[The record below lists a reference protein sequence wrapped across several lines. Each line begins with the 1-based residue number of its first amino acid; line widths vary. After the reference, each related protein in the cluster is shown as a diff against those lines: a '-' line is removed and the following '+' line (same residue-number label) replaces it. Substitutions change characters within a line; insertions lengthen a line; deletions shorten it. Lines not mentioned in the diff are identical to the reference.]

1 MDESFSGTTTL
12 DGGSGSTTSAPMS
25 GKISGDAAEIRAIF
39 FGGFILYLFPTDE
52 LDAQTK

>member
-1 MDESFSGTTTL
+1 MAESFSGTTTL

-25 GKISGDAAEIRAIF
+25 GKISGDATEIRATC

-52 LDAQTK
+52 LDAETE